1 MSEILLKICWIN
13 ELFEKKLRSAL
24 ISSDQL
30 RSHISSDHISAQ
42 ITYQLTDNHIS
53 AQNKL
58 DQLRPSDSVRLSK
71 VTKMQFFQSSA
82 KY

>member
-30 RSHISSDHISAQ
+30 RSHISSDHISAP
-42 ITYQLTDNHIS
+42 DNHIS